1 MKKKI
6 YIVTLL
12 SLFAFTNNAYAVIDI
27 PAILQS
33 ALKLKSDIE
42 NKLVE
47 IQKLKQDAQKT
58 VRQGFEIGK
67 NCFSDPKSCYKDAK
81 SLKHDAESTI
91 QGIRSVGSE
100 LKSSDLMIKNPKDL
114 ADSIINDGTYKKGQ
128 GQDIIR
134 KATNEAVNNAI
145 VTDLLAILFAK
156 GVVTRQSILQENPEL
171 YNRSFKDESNIE
183 EILYAQNTLMLNSDR
198 RIARI
203 LELRTFMFNAQA
215 IKELT
220 QYNREAKEDE

>member
-1 MKKKI
+1 M
-6 YIVTLL
+6 
-12 SLFAFTNNAYAVIDI
+12 N
-27 PAILQS
+27 
-33 ALKLKSDIE
+33 
-42 NKLVE
+42 
-47 IQKLKQDAQKT
+47 
-58 VRQGFEIGK
+58 
-67 NCFSDPKSCYKDAK
+67 
-81 SLKHDAESTI
+81 
-91 QGIRSVGSE
+91 
-100 LKSSDLMIKNPKDL
+100 KNPKDL